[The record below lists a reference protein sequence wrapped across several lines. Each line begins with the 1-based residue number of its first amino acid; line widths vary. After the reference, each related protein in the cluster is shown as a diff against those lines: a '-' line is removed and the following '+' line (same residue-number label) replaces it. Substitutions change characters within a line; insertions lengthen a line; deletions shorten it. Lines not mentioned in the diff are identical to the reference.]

1 MHWFIIKIT
10 TFELTFLVLRNLKDG
25 GTLAVSVVTSGVL
38 GQLLGMVG
46 GAGWGT
52 MELSSAASTDSDG
65 SDTALPL
72 PARFLLQTK
81 QYMYQYIYQSSL
93 ATTLVSIV
101 LQSSMFQLT

>member
-1 MHWFIIKIT
+1 M
-10 TFELTFLVLRNLKDG
+10 
-25 GTLAVSVVTSGVL
+25 SVVTSGVL

-72 PARFLLQTK
+72 PARFLLPVQTR

-93 ATTLVSIV
+93 ATTLVNMV